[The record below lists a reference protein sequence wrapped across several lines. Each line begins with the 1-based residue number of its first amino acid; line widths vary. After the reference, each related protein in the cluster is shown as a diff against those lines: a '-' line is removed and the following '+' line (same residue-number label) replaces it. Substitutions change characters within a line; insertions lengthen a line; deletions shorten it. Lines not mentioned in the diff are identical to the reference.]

1 MLQRLWQ
8 VSKGACG
15 ESVDS
20 SGSRQV
26 ELADWRGRVRA
37 RVFTQNGEPT
47 RVHIINL
54 HGKEDVYT
62 QSCFGLEVCSSTAQ
76 RFQCTRQQCLLL
88 LADWSAGQRAIIK
101 QSLQEQSLLGFVGDL
116 QDLPKIGAAPRA
128 FTTHASSDTSLG
140 SLLPYRKCCSKEN
153 CGRQNIT
160 SVCLLTIAHA
170 REDSWSLAQ
179 RTLLAFAVSAK
190 EPGACAPQDL
200 EEMSFDPLLA
210 HLETQIA
217 EVRFNRD
224 AVAEGKKRQS
234 CGPPHRCTPG
244 ARVEERA
251 SPQPCRHGLTSQ
263 SDTANAFHDCGST
276 DYIKPIATPM
286 GHTPRLLS
294 GW

>member
-1 MLQRLWQ
+1 MDGALSESNLMLL
-8 VSKGACG
+8 
-15 ESVDS
+15 SV
-20 SGSRQV
+20 Q
-26 ELADWRGRVRA
+26 
-37 RVFTQNGEPT
+37 
-47 RVHIINL
+47 
-54 HGKEDVYT
+54 
-62 QSCFGLEVCSSTAQ
+62 
-76 RFQCTRQQCLLL
+76 RQQCLLL

-101 QSLQEQSLLGFVGDL
+101 QSLQEQSLLGFVGPCEGLYRSQHCRTRTTTLGGDL